1 MLVIRIKLGPK
12 ASKLGNDTNAQNTL
26 EADSSNWVVSN
37 YPKVQ
42 KLTWAI
48 MGQIGRLFEKW
59 KSPLGKVN
67 GSKV

>member
-1 MLVIRIKLGPK
+1 MLLVRIELGPK
-12 ASKLGNDTNAQNTL
+12 ASKLDNDTNAQNKL

-42 KLTWAI
+42 NLTWTI
-48 MGQIGRLFEKW
+48 LEQIGRLFEKW